1 MLSWAYPSS
10 NPKEHLVR
18 FSRFCTAHRRM
29 FLLYNGLPLPSQNC
43 PFPWENLDLHLI
55 HSFLGPSEFSSQRV
69 SRSVQPFFAGLT
81 TVTDHATLACNNR
94 PHLRLCV
101 RSTAL
106 RPKNFLWRLVDHACG
121 EYTYSAFCPPIASTH
136 QSKILHGAIL
146 YKLTSSGRMTPGKN
160 LSFDKEFFVF
170 CSEFFCYRKR
180 ICWMSGL
187 MDAEMTNWYQ
197 SVSQKINQSKNF

>member
-1 MLSWAYPSS
+1 
-10 NPKEHLVR
+10 
-18 FSRFCTAHRRM
+18 M

-55 HSFLGPSEFSSQRV
+55 HSFLGLSEFSSQRV

-81 TVTDHATLACNNR
+81 TVTDDATLACNNR

-106 RPKNFLWRLVDHACG
+106 RPKNFLWRLADHACG
-121 EYTYSAFCPPIASTH
+121 EYIYSAFCPPIASTH

-170 CSEFFCYRKR
+170 CSEFFFVIGSKYVGWADW
-180 ICWMSGL
+180 WMQRWL
-187 MDAEMTNWYQ
+187 IDINQ
-197 SVSQKINQSKNF
+197 SVRKSISQKIFKVA